1 MPATNSSSTT
11 VRIYASLLSAHSGV
25 IGTNKLNQNANS
37 QPLHS
42 HTLPPLEDIYLFSLD
57 PTLTD
62 PTGHTT
68 TPAGGPLPT
77 TSSFGYVPVTLEDN
91 SSNPLQFNNDK
102 GTGIFN
108 ANRSDMDSLS
118 VHTQGLSLLR
128 ANSVANAATSAAVPS
143 GHPPST
149 SSGGQLLF
157 MDPSLTSSALSKALV
172 SNSGNSVIGGTFQS
186 NSTSSHYQPTVP
198 EADRGTVNQSSVS
211 TAGMRSGDG
220 YLPRQFHQE
229 MDRESKDKNGNT
241 GNQLETFAPSSSSA
255 PTFKDSY
262 YSSKLLGEAPAG
274 DLHGS
279 TEKYVP
285 GKSNDNVND
294 IIMPSSY
301 RFVSLSE
308 QKPHSQQM
316 PMVADDGTV
325 ARARILADDDK
336 YNKDQGDRDGARN
349 NQSATSTTNFQR
361 PELENYTQQQLK
373 LKSEGG
379 KITPPMNYY
388 LRNTDHYFDDYVAQD
403 VTRSV
408 GVGGG
413 GNRWK
418 VAEDGNKDKDI
429 PVGSSSSPS
438 SSFSV
443 TAVTNSSHPQPQQ
456 VHQKWEKVVEVDD
469 EDEDRRAGQA
479 VGNHSQGVTGNVS
492 TFLSK
497 PTPDHFIDT
506 LGGNKWSSLS
516 SAPIIHQDKP
526 PASASTVATS
536 DKEWD
541 TNSKQQTNYY
551 DMSAEEKKRNPH
563 GDTGDELTG
572 KWDTKKD
579 DDEVHGLYDK
589 DADDHHQQRQEQD
602 SYYQQPMG
610 NQNTTVGGNNKSL
623 HKLQFVPEEALY
635 DHNPRQY
642 EDNYEKTDVGSEKP
656 YKYEQEE
663 LDQGEFNY
671 PQNINQNNY
680 PDRIE
685 GGPGLVSGA
694 AEEHNMSSF
703 TNGQLRYSPQQ
714 QLPSGAAVGGAGGQ
728 YGSPNKSFAYERR
741 TGPHQQKEDAQ
752 EEEQQENANIY
763 SSPQKERVQ
772 SPVDAAQVP
781 PPPPEG
787 GNSNQGSPRKR
798 MTQLRA
804 QQLEEKP
811 LEMDQSYYAQGDR
824 GTQQLQQQPLHSYQ
838 EELPDEYLGNSSTAT
853 PSTLVNHPSHPAVA
867 TTSDPAY
874 PEADAHDA
882 LALNQQQHHQ
892 PGDEYSTSPKGDLMH
907 PVGTY
912 QSQSHYEPGNNNT
925 GVVDDYGGNYE
936 ESGYVVG
943 DHHTGHQGAM
953 DYSNYLA
960 DATPV
965 DGGGQGDEAYLSNYT
980 NEQEYTGGAAVD
992 GSDYG
997 NHHQTGDV
1005 LQSTSY
1011 GDEMGHGG
1019 DYQEYYS
1026 NNQEQQSYAT
1036 PGQEGNEGRGQVEG
1050 VNYDGNYSTA
1060 AGDEDANGAQ
1070 GYYTDQQSQEAHQG
1084 EYYEEPAY
1092 QQNQLQQE
1100 ESQQQER
1107 FPSEYYSEP
1116 IDYNNHQSAP
1126 EQQPPPPAVTGATV
1140 SFAPEPEVGPEK
1152 PKKPIKK
1159 VQILESS
1166 DSEQTQRQQQ
1176 QTKRGPTGGVLKGG
1190 LLKNKKA
1197 TPTSSDSSDFN
1208 FSSK

>member
-1 MPATNSSSTT
+1 M
-11 VRIYASLLSAHSGV
+11 
-25 IGTNKLNQNANS
+25 
-37 QPLHS
+37 
-42 HTLPPLEDIYLFSLD
+42 
-57 PTLTD
+57 TD
-62 PTGHTT
+62 PAAHTT

-77 TSSFGYVPVTLEDN
+77 TSSSGYVPVTLEDN
-91 SSNPLQFNNDK
+91 SSNPLQFNSDK

-118 VHTQGLSLLR
+118 VYTQGLSLLR
-128 ANSVANAATSAAVPS
+128 ANSGANATTAVPS
-143 GHPPST
+143 SSPGHPLST

-157 MDPSLTSSALSKALV
+157 MDPSLTSSALSKAFV
-172 SNSGNSVIGGTFQS
+172 SNSRNSVIGGT
-186 NSTSSHYQPTVP
+186 NSSSSHYPPTVP
-198 EADRGTVNQSSVS
+198 EADRGTVNQSS
-211 TAGMRSGDG
+211 TGMS
-220 YLPRQFHQE
+220 YLPRQYHQE

-241 GNQLETFAPSSSSA
+241 GNQLETFAPSSSSSSSA
-255 PTFKDSY
+255 PTFKDY
-262 YSSKLLGEAPAG
+262 YSSKLLPGELPAG

-301 RFVSLSE
+301 RFVALSE

-316 PMVADDGTV
+316 PMMADDGTV
-325 ARARILADDDK
+325 ARARILADDK
-336 YNKDQGDRDGARN
+336 YNKDQGEDRGGAGN

-373 LKSEGG
+373 LKGAGE
-379 KITPPMNYY
+379 ITPETPSPMNYY

-403 VTRSV
+403 VTRSE
-408 GVGGG
+408 GGG

-443 TAVTNSSHPQPQQ
+443 TAGTNSSHPQPQQ
-456 VHQKWEKVVEVDD
+456 VHQKWEKVVEVD
-469 EDEDRRAGQA
+469 EDEDRCYGAGQA
-479 VGNHSQGVTGNVS
+479 VGNHSQRVTGSGS

-497 PTPDHFIDT
+497 STPDHFIDT

-516 SAPIIHQDKP
+516 TGPIIHQDKP
-526 PASASTVATS
+526 PASASAVATS
-536 DKEWD
+536 DKEWN

-551 DMSAEEKKRNPH
+551 DMSAEEKRRNPRRE
-563 GDTGDELTG
+563 TGDELTG
-572 KWDTKKD
+572 RWDAKKKD
-579 DDEVHGLYDK
+579 DGDEVHGLYDK
-589 DADDHHQQRQEQD
+589 NDDHHQRQKQD

-623 HKLQFVPEEALY
+623 HKLQLVPEEV
-635 DHNPRQY
+635 RY

-656 YKYEQEE
+656 YKYEREE

-671 PQNINQNNY
+671 PQGQSINQNNY

-685 GGPGLVSGA
+685 GGPGLVSG
-694 AEEHNMSSF
+694 EHNMSSF

-714 QLPSGAAVGGAGGQ
+714 QLPSGSAGGQ
-728 YGSPNKSFAYERR
+728 YGSPNKSFAYERSA
-741 TGPHQQKEDAQ
+741 GPHQQKEEGQ
-752 EEEQQENANIY
+752 GGEKEEQQQENANIY
-763 SSPQKERVQ
+763 SSPQKKRIQ
-772 SPVDAAQVP
+772 SPVDASQVP
-781 PPPPEG
+781 VPPPEG

-798 MTQLRA
+798 MTQLQA
-804 QQLEEKP
+804 QQQLEEKP
-811 LEMDQSYYAQGDR
+811 LEMDQSYYAQGDS
-824 GTQQLQQQPLHSYQ
+824 GTQQLQQQQHSYQ
-838 EELPDEYLGNSSTAT
+838 EELPEEYLGNSSTTAT
-853 PSTLVNHPSHPAVA
+853 PSTLVNHPSHPAGA
-867 TTSDPAY
+867 TSSDPAY
-874 PEADAHDA
+874 PEVDAHDA
-882 LALNQQQHHQ
+882 LALNQQQQ
-892 PGDEYSTSPKGDLMH
+892 GELTTDEYSTSPKGDLMH
-907 PVGTY
+907 PVVGTY

-936 ESGYVVG
+936 ESGYVAADG
-943 DHHTGHQGAM
+943 DMGHQGAM

-960 DATPV
+960 DTTPAV
-965 DGGGQGDEAYLSNYT
+965 GGQGDEAYLSNYT

-997 NHHQTGDV
+997 NHQTGDV

-1019 DYQEYYS
+1019 DYQEYY
-1026 NNQEQQSYAT
+1026 NNNEEQQSYAT
-1036 PGQEGNEGRGQVEG
+1036 PGQEGIEGQGQVEG
-1050 VNYDGNYSTA
+1050 VNYDGNYSTVDGEA
-1060 AGDEDANGAQ
+1060 SGLQ

-1084 EYYEEPAY
+1084 DYYEEPAY
-1092 QQNQLQQE
+1092 QQNQMQQQE
-1100 ESQQQER
+1100 ESQQQEQ
-1107 FPSEYYSEP
+1107 FQPEYYSEP
-1116 IDYNNHQSAP
+1116 IDYNNHQSAT
-1126 EQQPPPPAVTGATV
+1126 EQQPLPAPAVTGATV
-1140 SFAPEPEVGPEK
+1140 SFAPEPEVSPEK

-1166 DSEQTQRQQQ
+1166 DSEQTQRQQ